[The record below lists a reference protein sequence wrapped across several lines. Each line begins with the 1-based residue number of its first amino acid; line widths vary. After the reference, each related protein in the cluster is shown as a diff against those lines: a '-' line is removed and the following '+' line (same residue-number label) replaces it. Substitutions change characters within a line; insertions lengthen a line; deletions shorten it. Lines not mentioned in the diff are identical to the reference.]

1 LCSYASEQAGSR
13 VVGTVMWDVI
23 SLSMVDC
30 VLDGDLMIYVVQ
42 RSWHRVYVCYCVS
55 QGMLLLVA

>member
-1 LCSYASEQAGSR
+1 
-13 VVGTVMWDVI
+13 MWDVI